1 MDSSGCMKENSK
13 MQKREFLKG
22 SLAALGVFGCGAAAA
37 RSEFPEARDIK
48 WDETFDVVV
57 VGSGI
62 AATCAANE
70 SIDLGAKRVIMVD
83 KMPVFGGNSAITGFW
98 INVPRTPEQLA
109 HGVKDDSPELFLKDT
124 LKAGEY
130 FNDPKLAHALCFK
143 ALESFEYIRK
153 LGCEFAPTPFIQGGH
168 SKIRSLAPKV
178 SAGISVMLPLHRHFL
193 KRGGIMRKN
202 TIVDEIIKDETGR
215 CVGVA
220 VRENYVFDINSRDN
234 DLTNKTGVRKYYRA
248 EKGIVFGAGGF
259 VNDWRMCSLI
269 DPKITKETE
278 GTNHP
283 GATAGALFT
292 LMRAGAIPVHI
303 DYIQWGP
310 WCSPDDKGIGM
321 GADVCDYIKQY
332 GFAIDPK
339 TGRRCFN
346 ELGNR
351 TELTN
356 DIFSLKNEDGSQRFA
371 VLIADSQFVPKVSI
385 ERYLTKSLKSG
396 TTKKF
401 ETLEELA
408 KFYGLPLK
416 ELKDEM
422 AKYNGWIKEGREFDP
437 DFNRPLTPNE
447 GVLMGKGPWYG
458 HRLTS
463 KLHYTMGGAR
473 INEKAEVIGQN
484 FKPIPGLYA
493 AGEITGGVHGVTRL
507 GGNSVLDGIVFG
519 RIAAQS
525 IMAK

>member
-1 MDSSGCMKENSK
+1 

-22 SLAALGVFGCGAAAA
+22 GLAALGGFGFMSAASAA
-37 RSEFPEARDIK
+37 EKLPAAEEIN
-48 WDETFDVVV
+48 WDETWDTII

-62 AATCAANE
+62 AATCAGNE
-70 SIDLGAKRVIMVD
+70 ALDLGLKKVIMVE

-98 INVPRTPEQLA
+98 INVPGTSEQIA

-130 FNDPKLAHALCFK
+130 FNDPKLAHALCFE
-143 ALESFEYIRK
+143 ALDAYNYLIK
-153 LGCEFAPTPFIQGGH
+153 NGCKFAKTPFIQGGH
-168 SKIRSLAPKV
+168 SKIRSLAPEV
-178 SAGISVMLPLHRHFL
+178 SAGISVLIPLHRKYL
-193 KRGGIMRKN
+193 EKGGVMRKN
-202 TIVDEIIKDETGR
+202 TIVDEVIKDKDGR
-215 CVGVA
+215 AVGVA

-248 EKGIVFGAGGF
+248 TKGIIFGAGGF
-259 VNDWRMCSLI
+259 VNDWRLCSMI

-292 LMRAGAIPVHI
+292 LMRAGGIPVHI

-332 GFAIDPK
+332 GAAFDPK
-339 TGRRCFN
+339 TGKRCFN

-356 DIFSLKNEDGSQRFA
+356 DIFSLKNEDGSQCFA

-385 ERYLTKSLKSG
+385 ARYLNKSLKSG

-408 KFYGLPLK
+408 KFYGIPLEPLK
-416 ELKDEM
+416 AEI

-437 DFNRPLTPNE
+437 DFHRPLTPNE

-463 KLHYTMGGAR
+463 KLHYTMGGIK
-473 INEKAEVIGQN
+473 INEKAEVIGQDFN
-484 FKPIPGLYA
+484 PIPGLYA

-519 RIAAQS
+519 RIAGRSVAQ
-525 IMAK
+525 AK

>member
-1 MDSSGCMKENSK
+1 
-13 MQKREFLKG
+13 
-22 SLAALGVFGCGAAAA
+22 
-37 RSEFPEARDIK
+37 
-48 WDETFDVVV
+48 
-57 VGSGI
+57 
-62 AATCAANE
+62 
-70 SIDLGAKRVIMVD
+70 
-83 KMPVFGGNSAITGFW
+83 
-98 INVPRTPEQLA
+98 
-109 HGVKDDSPELFLKDT
+109 
-124 LKAGEY
+124 
-130 FNDPKLAHALCFK
+130 
-143 ALESFEYIRK
+143 
-153 LGCEFAPTPFIQGGH
+153 
-168 SKIRSLAPKV
+168 
-178 SAGISVMLPLHRHFL
+178 MLPLHRHFL
-193 KRGGIMRKN
+193 KRGGIMRQN

-385 ERYLTKSLKSG
+385 DRYLSKSLKSG

-408 KFYGLPLK
+408 KFYGLP
-416 ELKDEM
+416 LKDEM

-473 INEKAEVIGQN
+473 INEKAEVIGQD

>member
-1 MDSSGCMKENSK
+1 MDGSGCMKENSK

-37 RSEFPEARDIK
+37 KSEFPEAKDIK

-70 SIDLGAKRVIMVD
+70 SLDLGAKRVIMVD

-259 VNDWRMCSLI
+259 VNDWSMCSLI

-321 GADVCDYIKQY
+321 GADLCDYIKQY

-356 DIFSLKNEDGSQRFA
+356 DIFSLKNEDGTQRFA

-385 ERYLTKSLKSG
+385 DRY
-396 TTKKF
+396 
-401 ETLEELA
+401 
-408 KFYGLPLK
+408 
-416 ELKDEM
+416 
-422 AKYNGWIKEGREFDP
+422 
-437 DFNRPLTPNE
+437 
-447 GVLMGKGPWYG
+447 
-458 HRLTS
+458 
-463 KLHYTMGGAR
+463 
-473 INEKAEVIGQN
+473 
-484 FKPIPGLYA
+484 
-493 AGEITGGVHGVTRL
+493 
-507 GGNSVLDGIVFG
+507 
-519 RIAAQS
+519 
-525 IMAK
+525 

>member
-1 MDSSGCMKENSK
+1 

-22 SLAALGVFGCGAAAA
+22 GLAALGGFGLAAVARAGETDIPAA
-37 RSEFPEARDIK
+37 SEIK
-48 WDETFDVVV
+48 WDEEWDTVI
-57 VGSGI
+57 VGTGI
-62 AATCAANE
+62 ASTCAGNE
-70 SIDLGAKRVIMVD
+70 ALDRGLKKVLMVD

-98 INVPRTPEQLA
+98 INIPGSPEQLA
-109 HGVKDDSPELFLKDT
+109 HGVKDDSAEVFLKDT

-130 FNDPKLAHALCFK
+130 FNDPALAKALCYN
-143 ALESFEYIRK
+143 ALPAYEYLIK
-153 LGCEFAPTPFIQGGH
+153 LGCKFAPTPFIQGGQ
-168 SKIRSLAPKV
+168 SKVRSLAPEV
-178 SAGISVMLPLHRHFL
+178 SAGVSVMIPLHRHFL
-193 KRGGIMRKN
+193 ANGGVMRKN
-202 TIVDEIIKDETGR
+202 TIVDEVIKDESGR
-215 CVGVA
+215 AVGVA

-234 DLTNKTGVRKYYRA
+234 DLTNKTGVRRYYRA
-248 EKGIVFGAGGF
+248 RKGVIFGAGGF
-259 VNDWRMCSLI
+259 VNDWRMCSMI
-269 DPKITKETE
+269 DPKITKDTE

-292 LMRAGAIPVHI
+292 LMRAGGVPVHI

-332 GFAIDPK
+332 GAAFDPK
-339 TGRRCFN
+339 TGKRCFN

-385 ERYLTKSLKSG
+385 ARYLNKSLESG
-396 TTKKF
+396 TTRKF

-408 KFYGLPLK
+408 AYYKLPL
-416 ELKDEM
+416 EPLKAEI

-437 DFNRPLTPNE
+437 DFHRPLKPNE

-463 KLHYTMGGAR
+463 KLHYTMGGIK
-473 INEKAEVIGQN
+473 INEKAEVIGQD
-484 FKPIPGLYA
+484 FEPIPGLYA

-519 RIAAQS
+519 RIAGKSVAE
-525 IMAK
+525 AK

>member
-1 MDSSGCMKENSK
+1 

-130 FNDPKLAHALCFK
+130 FNDPKLAHAL
-143 ALESFEYIRK
+143 LESFEYIRK

-220 VRENYVFDINSRDN
+220 VRENYVFDINSRD
-234 DLTNKTGVRKYYRA
+234 T
-248 EKGIVFGAGGF
+248 
-259 VNDWRMCSLI
+259 
-269 DPKITKETE
+269 KITKETE

-385 ERYLTKSLKSG
+385 DRYLSKSLKSG

-473 INEKAEVIGQN
+473 INEKAEVIGQD

>member
-1 MDSSGCMKENSK
+1 
-13 MQKREFLKG
+13 
-22 SLAALGVFGCGAAAA
+22 
-37 RSEFPEARDIK
+37 
-48 WDETFDVVV
+48 
-57 VGSGI
+57 
-62 AATCAANE
+62 
-70 SIDLGAKRVIMVD
+70 
-83 KMPVFGGNSAITGFW
+83 
-98 INVPRTPEQLA
+98 
-109 HGVKDDSPELFLKDT
+109 
-124 LKAGEY
+124 
-130 FNDPKLAHALCFK
+130 
-143 ALESFEYIRK
+143 
-153 LGCEFAPTPFIQGGH
+153 
-168 SKIRSLAPKV
+168 
-178 SAGISVMLPLHRHFL
+178 MLPLHRHFL

-220 VRENYVFDINSRDN
+220 VREDYVFDINSRDN
-234 DLTNKTGVRKYYRA
+234 DLTNKTGVRKFYRA

-269 DPKITKETE
+269 DPKITRETE

-292 LMRAGAIPVHI
+292 LMRAGAVPVHI

-346 ELGNR
+346 ELGNC

-408 KFYGLPLK
+408 KFYGLPL
-416 ELKDEM
+416 EPLKDEM

-437 DFNRPLTPNE
+437 DFHRPLTPNE

-473 INEKAEVIGQN
+473 INEKAEVIGQD

-519 RIAAQS
+519 RHRGPEHHGQVTKGIKEKNHEETCCHRLRRPFRRRRLCGRHGHAHHRQAQAGLHDVPPGRLQARPDRKVPHLPRRHQQGELHARQRQGKS
-525 IMAK
+525 ARLDPLPPGNGRLQPVPSRACEVPELLPGLSRRRPRLQGALTSG

>member
-1 MDSSGCMKENSK
+1 MTKSSRT
-13 MQKREFLKG
+13 KR
-22 SLAALGVFGCGAAAA
+22 A
-37 RSEFPEARDIK
+37 
-48 WDETFDVVV
+48 
-57 VGSGI
+57 
-62 AATCAANE
+62 
-70 SIDLGAKRVIMVD
+70 
-83 KMPVFGGNSAITGFW
+83 
-98 INVPRTPEQLA
+98 
-109 HGVKDDSPELFLKDT
+109 
-124 LKAGEY
+124 
-130 FNDPKLAHALCFK
+130 
-143 ALESFEYIRK
+143 
-153 LGCEFAPTPFIQGGH
+153 
-168 SKIRSLAPKV
+168 
-178 SAGISVMLPLHRHFL
+178 
-193 KRGGIMRKN
+193 
-202 TIVDEIIKDETGR
+202 R

-385 ERYLTKSLKSG
+385 DRYLSKSLKSG

-473 INEKAEVIGQN
+473 INEKAEVIGQD

-519 RIAAQS
+519 RIADPEHHGQVIVRRRS
-525 IMAK
+525 IMKKLVVIAMAALFTAGAYAADVAIPTSAKHKQDCTMCHQDGFKPVPTEKCLTCHADINKGSYTLANGKENPHVSIHYLPETVDCNLCHREHGKSQNYCQACHADGLGFKVP

>member
-1 MDSSGCMKENSK
+1 
-13 MQKREFLKG
+13 MQKRAFLQG
-22 SLAALGVFGCGAAAA
+22 GLAALGAMGFMGATSAKTT
-37 RSEFPEARDIK
+37 DIPQTK
-48 WDETFDVVV
+48 DIHWDEEWDAIV

-62 AATCAANE
+62 AGVCAGNE
-70 SIDLGAKRVIMVD
+70 LLRQGVKKVLMVD
-83 KMPVFGGNSAITGFW
+83 KMEVFGGNSAITGFW
-98 INVPRTPEQLA
+98 INIPRSPQQLA
-109 HGVKDDSPELFLKDT
+109 HGIKDDSPELFLKDT

-130 FNDPKLAHALCFK
+130 FNDPALAKALCFN
-143 ALESFEYIRK
+143 ALESFQYLLDK
-153 LGCEFAPTPFIQGGH
+153 GCKFAPIPFIQGGH
-168 SKIRSLAPKV
+168 SKIRSLAPEV
-178 SAGISVMLPLHRHFL
+178 SAGVSVMMPLHRLFL
-193 KRGGIMRKN
+193 KMGGVLRKK
-202 TIVDEIIKDETGR
+202 TIVDEVIKDESGR
-215 CVGVA
+215 AIGVA
-220 VRENYVFDINSRDN
+220 VREGYEFDITSRDN
-234 DLTNKTGVRKYYRA
+234 DLTNRTGVRKYYRA
-248 EKGIVFGAGGF
+248 KKGIIFAAGGF
-259 VNDWRMCSLI
+259 VNDWRMCSMI

-292 LMRAGAIPVHI
+292 LMRAGGVPVHL

-332 GFAIDPK
+332 GAAFDPK
-339 TGRRCFN
+339 TGKRCFN

-356 DIFSLKNEDGSQRFA
+356 DIFSLKNEDGTQRFA

-385 ERYLTKSLKSG
+385 ARYLNKSLHSG

-401 ETLEELA
+401 DTLEELA
-408 KFYGLPLK
+408 KFYGIPLEPLK
-416 ELKDEM
+416 AEI

-437 DFNRPLTPNE
+437 EFNRPLTVNE
-447 GVLMGKGPWYG
+447 GVLLGKGPWYG

-463 KLHYTMGGAR
+463 KLHYTMGGIK
-473 INEKAEVIGQN
+473 INDKAQVIGQN
-484 FKPIPGLYA
+484 FEPIPGLYA

-519 RIAAQS
+519 RIAGKSVAN
-525 IMAK
+525 A

>member
-1 MDSSGCMKENSK
+1 MDGSGCMKENSK

-220 VRENYVFDINSRDN
+220 ARENYVFDINSRDN

-408 KFYGLPLK
+408 RFYGLPLK

-447 GVLMGKGPWYG
+447 GVLMGKGLWYG

-473 INEKAEVIGQN
+473 INEKAEVIGQD